1 MAGCPAGCSIAFVMW
16 KGCRAMR
23 KPEFLSLNYNMMKG
37 HHQKENVGQYKK
49 CPKGKKLHPIF
60 TKGIKD

>member
-1 MAGCPAGCSIAFVMW
+1 MVAVPCV
-16 KGCRAMR
+16 
-23 KPEFLSLNYNMMKG
+23 KPEFVSTNNNMMKG

-49 CPKGKKLHPIF
+49 YSKGKKLHPIF